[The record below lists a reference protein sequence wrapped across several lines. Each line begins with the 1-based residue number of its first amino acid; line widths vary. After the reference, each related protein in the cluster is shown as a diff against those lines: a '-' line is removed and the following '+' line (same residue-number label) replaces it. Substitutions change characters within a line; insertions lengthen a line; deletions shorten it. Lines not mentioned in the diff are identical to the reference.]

1 MNRRTFLG
9 SLAAAGAACLAA
21 PSRADEPPD
30 AKLILSA
37 PLTHSD
43 WMLKP
48 NIEPGEAG
56 VRHMLDACKAAGW
69 SRVMWRVCDAGQ
81 ATYRSKLMRP
91 GLHPEPNTIFS
102 PQTDEDRAAVKRLL
116 PNLTAEQGKGYLEK
130 MARIDYAAFDSL
142 AAATAYGHEV
152 GLKVWAWVTI
162 NEDDHGWGWP
172 SEFTRAHPQ
181 FRWVRRDGRPYHSQL
196 SFAFDEVRSYKL
208 ALLEEL
214 LAYPIDGVFLDWI
227 RTGDIRDNPQN
238 TPEGVADYG
247 YEAPNVEAFKKR
259 HGADPHSVAVDD
271 ERWARARAEP
281 QTRFMRAAR
290 GLLKARRPGMPLAV
304 MVGHPWHYRGAIDRI
319 AGNLRG
325 LLLDVGTWA
334 AEGLVDAAVAAGY
347 YRDGGTPAAAWQELR
362 KETGGKAD
370 VWTYAWVPQNV
381 GEFDRDFTLARS
393 LGANQVLFWEAD
405 YIDDRSSPGEL
416 KRAMSAR
423 ARW

>member
-1 MNRRTFLG
+1 MNRRQFLFSAG
-9 SLAAAGAACLAA
+9 VAGAACLSSRSRAGAA
-21 PSRADEPPD
+21 PDD
-30 AKLILSA
+30 KLILSS

-91 GLHPEPNTIFS
+91 GLHPEPDNIFN
-102 PQTDEDRAAVKRLL
+102 PQTDEGRSAVKRLL
-116 PNLTAEQGKGYLEK
+116 PNLTPEQGRDYLEK

-142 AAATAYGHEV
+142 AAACAYGREI

-172 SEFTRAHPQ
+172 SEFTKAHPQ

-196 SFAFDEVRSYKL
+196 SFAFEEVRKYKL

-238 TPEGVADYG
+238 TAEGIADYG
-247 YEAPNVEAFKKR
+247 YEAPNVEAFKKQY
-259 HGADPHSVAVDD
+259 GVDPHAVAVDD
-271 ERWARARAEP
+271 ERWAHVRAEP

-290 GLLKARRPGMPLAV
+290 GLQKTLRPGMPLAV
-304 MVGHPWHYRGAIDRI
+304 LVGHTWHYRGAIDRI

-325 LLLDVGTWA
+325 LLLDVPAWA
-334 AEGLVDAAVAAGY
+334 EEGLMDAAVAAGY
-347 YRDGGTPAAAWQELR
+347 YRDGVTAAGAWQELR
-362 KETGGKAD
+362 KDAGGKVD

-381 GEFDRDFTLARS
+381 GEFERDFALARS
-393 LGANQVLFWEAD
+393 LGANQILFWEAD